1 MRRCAAAPSTTS
13 IADKMKL
20 SKLLFPIGLLLLLV
34 PSACTEKE
42 SELGVNL
49 QDPFTL
55 YDGVRDTAYVTA
67 CTLFDDSLSTAG
79 FSAGVFGN
87 YRDATFGDVE
97 AVLYS
102 QITIPQD
109 GVRITDEVQ
118 IDSVVMTLVIDTVYP
133 ARTDSTPV
141 PLHIVINQ
149 LAEALRSDS
158 AYTAYDQLEESNTCF
173 FDDVVNFVSDSIR
186 LRMRPEIYPVL
197 QRESPSPADF
207 VEQTKGFALHLD
219 RSCQKLVTVSLT
231 ATSTRLTVFYHT
243 PGVDTVAR
251 EFDFIIN
258 GEAAHSMYVK
268 HDYSGTPLALFDQQR
283 KDTIAGSEKL
293 YLEPLG
299 GTRVRLSLQPFLNRF
314 YAQHPTAVIHY
325 AELVLPVYDTSDTQT
340 PVRILALK
348 KGADGNLVYVTDA
361 DVLTNS
367 YTYTGFDGYYNRE
380 KHCYRLR
387 VTRHLQELMRTGRD
401 YGTELIIDARRSSGF
416 RTVLRGSDVENP
428 VRVDFVY
435 TDMKR

>member
-1 MRRCAAAPSTTS
+1 MQEMNFKR
-13 IADKMKL
+13 
-20 SKLLFPIGLLLLLV
+20 LLFPLTLLMLLM

-42 SELGVNL
+42 TDLGVDL

-55 YDGVRDTAYVTA
+55 YDGVRDTAYMTA

-79 FSAGVFGN
+79 FAAGVFGN
-87 YRDATFGDVE
+87 YHDETFGDVE

-102 QITIPQD
+102 QISIPQD
-109 GVRITDEVQ
+109 GVRITESVQ
-118 IDSVVMTLVIDTVYP
+118 IDSVVMTLVIDTVFP

-158 AYTAYDQLEESNTCF
+158 SYLSSDYLEESNVCF
-173 FDDVVNFVSDSIR
+173 FDSVVNFVADSLR
-186 LRMRPEIYPVL
+186 LRMRPEIFPVL
-197 QRESPSPADF
+197 QRESPSPEDF

-219 RSCQKLVTVSLT
+219 PTCQKLVTVSLS
-231 ATSTRLTVFYHT
+231 ATSTRLTVYYHN
-243 PGVDTVAR
+243 PEVDTAAR

-268 HDYSGTPLALFDQQR
+268 HDYSGTPLAIFDHNK
-283 KDTIAGSEKL
+283 KDTIAGSERL

-299 GTRVRLSLQPFLNRF
+299 GTRVRLSLQPFLNEF
-314 YAQHPTAVIHY
+314 HAKHPTAVIHY
-325 AELVLPVYDTSDTQT
+325 AELVLPVYDTSNTQT
-340 PVRILALK
+340 PVRILAMRRN
-348 KGADGNLVYVTDA
+348 ADGSLVYVTDA
-361 DVLTNS
+361 DVLSNP
-367 YTYTGFDGYYNRE
+367 YTYAGFDGYYHRD

-387 VTRHLQELMRTGRD
+387 VTRHLQELMRSGRD

-416 RTVLRGSDVENP
+416 RTVLRGSNVDNP
-428 VRVDFVY
+428 VRIDFVY
-435 TDMKR
+435 TDMN